1 MKQKGKEE
9 NKEGRKEKR
18 IREVFKYEGGR
29 ERKKKFNVC
38 RGKMRRKK
46 QWKFGMRN
54 ETDGR
59 KRK

>member
-29 ERKKKFNVC
+29 ERKKKLMFVEE
-38 RGKMRRKK
+38 R
-46 QWKFGMRN
+46 
-54 ETDGR
+54 
-59 KRK
+59 